1 MRLVQINN
9 TSETF
14 TPTASGAI
22 ATHIWEVC
30 KRAEGCQPFVITQA
44 SDRPVFSGV
53 DVTCVP
59 RWERRSRGWGDFSRR
74 LVRRLTGWREA
85 EQRTHASH
93 VTRVIRE
100 RGWGRETFLLHN
112 DPEMAVHLRD
122 RFPRARIVH
131 HFHNPVVVK
140 PRFAWRFRTAV
151 DAASA
156 VSEYVAGEVRRLY
169 GEMNVHVIYNG
180 VDLQQ
185 FKPAKRN
192 PTGCVTLGFLGR
204 TGIEKA
210 PDLLLRAA
218 IVIGKQTGSLRINLV
233 GSNHWGR
240 WEPDSYQD
248 ELSGYVDE
256 LRRLGVDVRATGH
269 ISRME
274 VAGSLAECDIHVLP
288 SRWDEP
294 CALSLLEGMASGL
307 AVVASRTGGTPEV
320 LGESGLLFDRD
331 NVEHLS
337 EQLRFLIQNPAQ
349 RTEFGWKA
357 RRRSEGFT
365 WVRCWKEFSKL
376 IA

>member
-9 TSETF
+9 TAETF

-30 KRAEGCQPFVITQA
+30 KRAEGCQPFVITQG
-44 SDRPVFSGV
+44 SDKPVFSGV
-53 DVTCVP
+53 DVKSVP
-59 RWERRSRGWGDFSRR
+59 MWAKRSSGWRDFRRR

-93 VTRVIRE
+93 VIRVIRD
-100 RGWGRETFLLHN
+100 RGLGCATLLLHN
-112 DPEMAVHLRD
+112 DPELAVHLKD
-122 RFPRARIVH
+122 RFPKARIVH
-131 HFHNPVVVK
+131 HFHNPVVVT
-140 PRFAWRFRTAV
+140 PRFARRFRFAV

-169 GEMNVHVIYNG
+169 GEMPVHVIYNG
-180 VDLQQ
+180 VDLHQ
-185 FKPAKRN
+185 FKPATRGSN
-192 PTGCVTLGFLGR
+192 QSVTLSFLGR

-218 IVIGKQTGSLRINLV
+218 ILLGKQNGSLRINLV

-240 WEPDSYQD
+240 WEPDSYQT
-248 ELSGYVDE
+248 ELSRYVDE
-256 LRRLGVDVRATGH
+256 LRSLGVDVRATGH
-269 ISRME
+269 LSRME

-307 AVVASRTGGTPEV
+307 AVVASRTGGTPEI
-320 LGESGLLFDRD
+320 LGESGLLFERD

-337 EQLRFLIQNPAQ
+337 EQLRFLIQNPTQ
-349 RTEFGWKA
+349 RTEFGCKA